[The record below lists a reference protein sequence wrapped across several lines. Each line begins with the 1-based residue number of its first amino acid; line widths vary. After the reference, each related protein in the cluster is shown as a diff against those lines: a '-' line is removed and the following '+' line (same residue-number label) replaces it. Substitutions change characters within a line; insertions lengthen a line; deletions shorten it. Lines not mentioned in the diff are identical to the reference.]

1 MSNMTRP
8 KPPLCSTRSV
18 ALNARSRLFAQR
30 IHNKRS
36 NAMPACAAEA
46 GSNLSPISISAHASS
61 AQVACAKTESRTLVR
76 PDEVAPVISVMA
88 PRGRP
93 FESASISAM
102 PVISVSNENF
112 RLGANEPSKRF
123 ASTDSI
129 SPSLKLPL
137 SHFTISIFS
146 NHAHHYT
153 LNAHAVSR
161 LYHDRF
167 ITWIGGF

>member
-112 RLGANEPSKRF
+112 RLGANELSKRL
-123 ASTDSI
+123 ASADSI
-129 SPSLKLPL
+129 SLFEIAALTF
-137 SHFTISIFS
+137 HHSIFS